1 MPHNAA
7 DPFVELSTATWMG
20 LNDAVRE
27 SGWIA
32 DGGDPSAPQSD
43 RDMANLKQT
52 EYDREQVRVMQRLL
66 AYLAKRL
73 TIQPPSDQD
82 VAKAKDV
89 AATLANMRDVNVKV
103 AAILNAANGLL
114 EIYNRT

>member
-1 MPHNAA
+1 MPQNPA

-43 RDMANLKQT
+43 RDMANLKQG

-73 TIQPPSDQD
+73 SIHPPSDQD
-82 VAKAKDV
+82 VAKAKEL
-89 AATLANMRDVNVKV
+89 AGTLANMRDVNVRV
-103 AAILNAANGLL
+103 TAILNAASELL
-114 EIYNRT
+114 EIYSRT